1 MQLLCYPWIEIAFS
15 PEQRDER
22 LNGGLKKRIADTTTW
37 TRIVGIAERS
47 FEFQATRVL

>member
-22 LNGGLKKRIADTTTW
+22 LNGGVEKENSRHDDVDENRWNCGKK
-37 TRIVGIAERS
+37 
-47 FEFQATRVL
+47 FRVSSN